1 MIMKGV
7 FKMEKTTKKPS
18 GNKRPRK
25 WTNSKSKSKVEVR
38 DEYGATVSK
47 KSVAND
53 PNWYLVNGQLAQNVA
68 NFSYNLATGERIHMA
83 PDITTGTGLKPTN
96 MRLPGVCAV
105 HTGPSIGIANGATSP
120 VNVAMKDIY
129 SFVRHANS
137 GHANYDAPDLMLYLL
152 AADSVQ
158 TFWAYMVRAYGIA
171 RVYSQVNRYM
181 GDAMLTAMGIDAASL
196 RANMPQFLA
205 FINQYAIK
213 ASVLA
218 VPNTMT
224 YFLRHQWMY
233 QNIYMDEDNPKAQTY
248 MYVPSYLYKYHIND
262 ATSAGELIPV
272 WLCDRT
278 GTNGIIDSAPPKSWG
293 EITSIATEIL
303 DAMLS
308 QEDCGI
314 MSGDILK
321 AYGSDKLFRFDQI
334 PTEYAI
340 SPVYSEEVLAQFHNT
355 DFIGHFVG
363 VPKTFDGTVKV
374 QVDADTAFTVSQA
387 TGIGTGT
394 LSCNPYILG
403 SAWNAYSKFLDFWKD
418 DVTPEMSLVASRNKV
433 HATLVNYPAVF
444 KAGGAI
450 TNPIVMALESV
461 GSEFVICAVIHY
473 YDSLTGILNSVDV
486 MPGTASATTYNT
498 AVVAQSTKFN
508 EFPLLPGVA
517 AGYLNMPVGE
527 MSNFTVISGTEV
539 TAMHNCAMLSMFGVP
554 YRW

>member
-1 MIMKGV
+1 
-7 FKMEKTTKKPS
+7 MEKTQKKT
-18 GNKRPRK
+18 NKRPRK
-25 WTNSKSKSKVEVR
+25 WNGPKSKVKDDVR
-38 DEYGATVSK
+38 DERKSNATK
-47 KSVAND
+47 KEVAND

-68 NFSYNLATGERIHMA
+68 NFSYNLATGERIHLA

-96 MRLPGVCAV
+96 MRLPGVCAI
-105 HTGPSIGIANGATSP
+105 HTGPSVGVANGATAP

-181 GDAMLTAMGIDAASL
+181 GDAMLTAMGFNPDSL
-196 RANMPQFLA
+196 RSNMPQFLA

-233 QNIYMDEDNPKAQTY
+233 HNIYMDEDNAKAQTY
-248 MYVPSYLYKYHIND
+248 MYVPSYLYKYNINE
-262 ATSAGELIPV
+262 TTNAGELVPV
-272 WLCDRT
+272 WLCDKISA
-278 GTNGIIDSAPPKSWG
+278 NGVILTATPKAWT
-293 EITSIATEIL
+293 EIASIATDIL
-303 DAMLS
+303 NAMLS

-340 SPVYSEEVLAQFHNT
+340 SPVYSEEVLEQFHNT
-355 DFIGHFVG
+355 DFLGHFVG
-363 VPKTFDGTVKV
+363 VATSIEGTVKV
-374 QVDADTAFTVSQA
+374 QIDPDAAFTVAQD
-387 TGIGTGT
+387 TGIGQGT
-394 LSCNPYILG
+394 LRCNPYVVG

-418 DVTPEMSLVASRNKV
+418 DVTPEMSLVASRNKA
-433 HATLVNYPAVF
+433 HATLVNYGVVNKQGTAV
-444 KAGGAI
+444 ANAI
-450 TNPIVMALESV
+450 AMALESV
-461 GSEFVICAVIHY
+461 GSEFVFCAEIFY
-473 YDSLTGILNSVDV
+473 YDSLTGVLSSIDV
-486 MPGTASATTYNT
+486 MPSSAATTTYNT
-498 AVVAQSTKFN
+498 AAVAQSTKFN

-517 AGYLNMPVGE
+517 AGFLNMPVGE
-527 MSNFTVISGTEV
+527 MSNFTVISGAEV